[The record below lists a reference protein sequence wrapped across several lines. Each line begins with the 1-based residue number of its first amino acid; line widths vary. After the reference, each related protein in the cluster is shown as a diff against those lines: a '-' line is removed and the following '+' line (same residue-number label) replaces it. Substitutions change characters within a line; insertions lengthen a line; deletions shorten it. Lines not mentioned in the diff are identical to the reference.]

1 MRKMNLKSLAAIVVV
16 ALIVAS
22 CGLKKMVKK
31 YPTVKYEVIPEVLET
46 NGGKIS
52 VEVKGTVPP
61 KYFHKKAIVDF
72 TPVIKYEGGEVAL
85 KTLTLQGE
93 KAKGTGGTVIK
104 YKEGGSFSY
113 TDIVAYKPEM
123 NKSELKVNAKAKIKK
138 EIPLGDRKL
147 ADGVIYT
154 SERINE
160 DYTTNEAEHKFQKE
174 ELVTTVANLYF
185 PFAESKIDMKLPN
198 NKKKENADL
207 LNALKAFSVN
217 GWKKKGIE
225 INAWASPEGEI
236 NFNQNLSDERAKAAQ
251 NLMKKF
257 IDEETNK
264 IAKANAK
271 DKKAFKPIKDST
283 QYDIKANGEDWKG
296 FVAELDK
303 SDFKDKNIILNVVNA
318 QNDVTQRQKE
328 INKMVVVYKE
338 VEEDILPG
346 LRRAEIKVNSMKPSR
361 TDEQIAALSTTTPDS
376 LKLEELLYA
385 ATLTNDMNVKLKIY
399 KSATTVF
406 PQEWRGY
413 NNAAYIDIKLNNL
426 DEATTLLEKAKT
438 LSPNNG
444 MVLNNQGVI
453 AAMKKDYDNA
463 KTLFETAQQNGQNS
477 GYNTGIIN
485 LRKGD
490 YAAALASFAGVTC
503 NYNLALAQLL
513 SKDNASAT
521 ATIDCIKDK
530 TAYSYYLM
538 AITGARTNNIGML
551 TEGLTKAIQLDS
563 KYKAQAKDD
572 REFLKFFSNAQFQD
586 AVK

>member
-1 MRKMNLKSLAAIVVV
+1 MRKMNLKSLAAMIVV

-22 CGLKKMVKK
+22 CGLGKMVKK
-31 YPTVKYEVIPEVLET
+31 YPTVKYEVTPEVLET

-52 VEVKGTVPP
+52 VTVNGTIPP

-72 TPVIKYEGGEVAL
+72 TPVIKYDGGEVAL

-93 KAKGTGGTVIK
+93 KAKGDGTVIK
-104 YKEGGSFSY
+104 YTDGGSFSY

-123 NKSELKVNAKAKIKK
+123 NKSELRVNAKAKLKK
-138 EIPLGDRKL
+138 EVPLGDRKL

-160 DYTTNEAEHKFQKE
+160 DYISNAADHKFQKE
-174 ELVTTVANLYF
+174 ELVTNTANLYF

-207 LNALKAFSVN
+207 LNALKEFSVN

-236 NFNQNLSDERAKAAQ
+236 NFNQNLSADRAKAAQ
-251 NLMKKF
+251 NMLKKY

-264 IAKANAK
+264 IAKAK
-271 DKKAFKPIKDST
+271 DKKAKPIKDST
-283 QYDIKANGEDWKG
+283 QYDVKANGEDWKG

-303 SDFKDKNIILNVVNA
+303 STFKDKSVILNVINA
-318 QNDVTQRQKE
+318 QNDVTKRQQE

-338 VEEDILPG
+338 VEDDILPG
-346 LRRAEIKVNSMKPSR
+346 LRRAEIKVNSLKPSR
-361 TDEQIAALSTTTPDS
+361 TDEQIAALSTTKPDS

-385 ATLTNDMNVKLKIY
+385 ATLTNDANIKLKIY
-399 KSATTVF
+399 KSATTVY
-406 PQEWRGY
+406 PQDWRGY
-413 NNAAYIDIKLNNL
+413 NNAAYIDIKSNNL
-426 DEATTLLEKAKT
+426 DEATTLLEKANT

-463 KTLFETAQQNGQNS
+463 KTLFETAQQNGQNA
-477 GYNTGIIN
+477 GYNIGIIN

-490 YAAALASFAGVTC
+490 YAGALASFSGITC

-521 ATIDCIKDK
+521 TTIDCIKEK

-538 AITGARTNNIGML
+538 AVVGARTNNVGML
-551 TEGLTKAIQLDS
+551 TEGLTKAVQLDG

-572 REFLKFFSNAQFQD
+572 REFLKFFSNSQFQD

>member
-1 MRKMNLKSLAAIVVV
+1 MRKMNLKSLAAIVIV

-22 CGLKKMVKK
+22 CGLGKMVKK
-31 YPTVKYEVIPEVLET
+31 YPTVKYEITPEVLET

-52 VEVKGTVPP
+52 VTVKGTMPP

-93 KAKGTGGTVIK
+93 KAKGSGGTVIK

-123 NKSELKVNAKAKIKK
+123 NKSELRVNVKAKIKK
-138 EIPLGDRKL
+138 EVPLGDRKL

-174 ELVTTVANLYF
+174 ELVTNAANLYF
-185 PFAESKIDMKLPN
+185 PFAEYKIDMKLPN

-207 LNALKAFSVN
+207 LNALKEFSVN
-217 GWKKKGIE
+217 GWKKKSIE

-236 NFNQNLSDERAKAAQ
+236 NFNQNLSEGRAKAAQ
-251 NLMKKF
+251 DMMKKF

-264 IAKANAK
+264 RAKAKNAS
-271 DKKAFKPIKDST
+271 KPIKDST

-296 FVAELDK
+296 FVAELEK
-303 SDFKDKNIILNVVNA
+303 SNFKDKNIILNVVNA
-318 QNDVTQRQKE
+318 QNDVTKRQQE

-338 VEEDILPG
+338 VEDDILPG
-346 LRRAEIKVNSMKPSR
+346 LRKAEIKINSLKPSR

-385 ATLTNDMNVKLKIY
+385 ATLTNDVNVKLKIY

-406 PQEWRGY
+406 PQDWRGY
-413 NNAAYIDIKLNNL
+413 NNAAYIDIKSNNL
-426 DEATTLLEKAKT
+426 DEATSLLEKANT

-444 MVLNNQGVI
+444 MVLNNQGAI

-463 KTLFETAQQNGQNS
+463 KTLFETAQQNGQNAS
-477 GYNTGIIN
+477 YNIGIIN

-490 YAAALASFAGVTC
+490 YAAALASFSGVTC

-521 ATIDCIKDK
+521 TTIDCIKEK

-538 AITGARTNNIGML
+538 AIAGARTNNIGML
-551 TEGLTKAIQLDS
+551 TEGLTKAIQLDG